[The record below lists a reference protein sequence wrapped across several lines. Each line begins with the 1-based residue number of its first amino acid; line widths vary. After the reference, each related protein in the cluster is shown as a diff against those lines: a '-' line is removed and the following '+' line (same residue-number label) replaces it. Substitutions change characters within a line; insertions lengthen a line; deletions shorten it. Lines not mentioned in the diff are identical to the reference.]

1 MAAVYPGMPTDENPA
16 DTIEFLASEQPEQE
30 GQIMRQKINIQGV
43 AAPCERAFVDFF
55 LPL

>member
-30 GQIMRQKINIQGV
+30 GQIMRQKTT
-43 AAPCERAFVDFF
+43 
-55 LPL
+55 